1 MAEHRQDGGLHRSE
15 FVLGPA
21 ARMSPAECPA
31 ERTQR
36 SSGRGPREWS
46 RESGAVETRSGG
58 SGHRGPRSRDAG
70 FVGRERLVVR
80 TGCPRIPPAG
90 TFSPHGVEKDPI
102 QASARPLNGS
112 FPITPQRQQP
122 RVPPLPR
129 IDSRQTEPPRP
140 REKAGVRAEGPRGS
154 CCLSRFSDLSLH
166 SLRLHS
172 LGLGPR
178 GEGERAAWFFRLT
191 HQVHAKRVVLA
202 VAGSLFARFSPHSHP
217 PLNPRPHRPR
227 VGR

>member
-140 REKAGVRAEGPRGS
+140 RERAGVRAKGPLSSFRL
-154 CCLSRFSDLSLH
+154 CCSPDLLLH
-166 SLRLHS
+166 SLCLHS
-172 LGLGPR
+172 LGLRPPPNNACTPKGMPVNAVQPDQRGRHSPTGPGTSVCVCVREVTR
-178 GEGERAAWFFRLT
+178 G
-191 HQVHAKRVVLA
+191 K
-202 VAGSLFARFSPHSHP
+202 
-217 PLNPRPHRPR
+217 NP
-227 VGR
+227 